1 MKLKSGIEE
10 LMRYVLILVVFVAAG
25 GAPCQTK
32 PPVPS
37 QAECRSLGLRFVNDT
52 ETSSNN
58 VLADEQDMMIAC
70 ALQEL
75 DYRQHEVTELNK
87 MMFGLYIRVSNILEK
102 RKRPVAPMGKMEFAR
117 LEARYGN
124 VAAR

>member
-1 MKLKSGIEE
+1 M
-10 LMRYVLILVVFVAAG
+10 
-25 GAPCQTK
+25 PT
-32 PPVPS
+32 
-37 QAECRSLGLRFVNDT
+37 QAECRAFGLRFVNDT
-52 ETSSNN
+52 ETLSNS
-58 VLADEQDMMIAC
+58 VLADEQDLMIAC

-75 DYRQHEVTELNK
+75 DYRQHEVTELSK

-102 RKRPVAPMGKMEFAR
+102 RKRPVVLTSKIEFAR